1 MIKSLIHNGT
11 TKLNN
16 TNFCDNKLSK
26 TGIFYVYDKEKFSN
40 LNWIKNTKTEFRNWF
55 KNVKESLSN
64 NDFDSFGV
72 DYIIKKDNEYLYG
85 NIQYVYE
92 NMKEFIGDSYTYLYE
107 NKSYT
112 KTFES
117 DLVLRF
123 IEIYSIL
130 TGIIQLIEP
139 LITIENTYEIMK
151 DINDN
156 INTDKTFDIMGNKLN
171 TKKDKI
177 NFRMNGKKILS
188 LLNYHN
194 NKFMC
199 NLDYYTLFKL
209 SKVI

>member
-11 TKLNN
+11 TKLSN

-26 TGIFYVYDKEKFSN
+26 TGIFYVYDKEKFSK

-55 KNVKESLSN
+55 KCVKESLSN

-72 DYIIKKDNEYLYG
+72 DYIIKKENEYLYG
-85 NIQYVYE
+85 NIQYIYE
-92 NMKEFIGDSYTYLYE
+92 NMKDFIGDSYTYLYE

-112 KTFES
+112 KSFES

-151 DINDN
+151 DISDN
-156 INTDKTFDIMGNKLN
+156 INTDKTFDIMGNKLM

-177 NFRMNGKKILS
+177 NFKMNGKKILS

>member
-11 TKLNN
+11 TKLSN
-16 TNFCDNKLSK
+16 TNFCDNKSSK
-26 TGIFYVYDKEKFSN
+26 TGIFYVYDKEKFSK

-55 KNVKESLSN
+55 KCVKESLSN

-72 DYIIKKDNEYLYG
+72 DYIIKKENEYLYG
-85 NIQYVYE
+85 NIQYIYE
-92 NMKEFIGDSYTYLYE
+92 NMKDFIGDSYTYLYE

-112 KTFES
+112 KSFES

-151 DINDN
+151 DISDN
-156 INTDKTFDIMGNKLN
+156 INTDKTFDIMGNKLM

-177 NFRMNGKKILS
+177 NFKMNGKKILS

>member
-11 TKLNN
+11 NQLNN
-16 TNFCDNKLSK
+16 TNFSDNKDSK
-26 TGIFYVYDKEKFSN
+26 TGIFYKYDKDSFKR

-55 KNVKESLSN
+55 KCVRDSLSN

-72 DYIIKKDNEYLYG
+72 DYIIKKDNQYLYG
-85 NIQYVYE
+85 NIQFIYE
-92 NMKEFIGDSYTYLYE
+92 NMKDFIGDSYTYLYE

-112 KTFES
+112 KSFES

-139 LITIENTYEIMK
+139 LISIENTYEIMK
-151 DINDN
+151 DICDN
-156 INTDKTFDIMGNKLN
+156 INTDKTFDIIGNKLI

-177 NFRMNGKKILS
+177 NFKMNGKKILS
-188 LLNYHN
+188 ILNYHN
-194 NKFMC
+194 NKFIC
-199 NLDYYTLFKL
+199 NLDYYNLFKIC
-209 SKVI
+209 KII